1 MKKAFNLLFFLLSC
15 ILLSY
20 LLIMSTQNRAKIKCD
35 EISINVD
42 VTHDLHF
49 IDAEIV
55 TDLLL
60 QIEDS
65 LIGMPYEDINIYLL
79 EEFITEHPN
88 IEKAE
93 LYLSNNGTLSILVEQ
108 RKPIARVYA
117 SNQSYYLDSKIKS
130 IPLSDKYSARVPLI
144 YCSEMTLK
152 IKGMIRT
159 IFAILEQDPFL
170 KAQITA
176 VEFDENDEIMMYPRI
191 GNHKIIVG
199 NVNRLAEKL
208 KNLKMFYQKG
218 LNKVGWGSYS
228 SINLKFDNQVVCTKR

>member
-20 LLIMSTQNRAKIKCD
+20 LLIMSTQNRAKTKCD
-35 EISINVD
+35 EISIHLD
-42 VTHDLHF
+42 VTQDLHF

-55 TDLLL
+55 TDLLF

-93 LYLSNNGTLSILVEQ
+93 LYLSNKGTLSILVEQ

-117 SNQSYYLDSKIKS
+117 NNQSYYLDSKIKS
-130 IPLSDKYSARVPLI
+130 IPLFLLVN
-144 YCSEMTLK
+144 
-152 IKGMIRT
+152 
-159 IFAILEQDPFL
+159 ILS
-170 KAQITA
+170 
-176 VEFDENDEIMMYPRI
+176 R
-191 GNHKIIVG
+191 
-199 NVNRLAEKL
+199 
-208 KNLKMFYQKG
+208 
-218 LNKVGWGSYS
+218 
-228 SINLKFDNQVVCTKR
+228 

>member
-20 LLIMSTQNRAKIKCD
+20 LLVMSTQNRAKIICD

-42 VTHDLHF
+42 ATHDLHF

-93 LYLSNNGTLSILVEQ
+93 LYLSNKGTLSILVEQ

-117 SNQSYYLDSKIKS
+117 QNQSYYLDSKIKA
-130 IPLSDKYSARVPLI
+130 IPLS
-144 YCSEMTLK
+144 
-152 IKGMIRT
+152 
-159 IFAILEQDPFL
+159 
-170 KAQITA
+170 
-176 VEFDENDEIMMYPRI
+176 
-191 GNHKIIVG
+191 
-199 NVNRLAEKL
+199 
-208 KNLKMFYQKG
+208 
-218 LNKVGWGSYS
+218 
-228 SINLKFDNQVVCTKR
+228 

>member
-1 MKKAFNLLFFLLSC
+1 MKKAFNILFFLLSC
-15 ILLSY
+15 VLLSY
-20 LLIMSTQNRAKIKCD
+20 LLIMSNKNRAKITCN

-49 IDAEIV
+49 IDAELV
-55 TDLLL
+55 TDLLN

-93 LYLSNNGTLSILVEQ
+93 LYLSNHGTLSVLVEQ
-108 RKPIARVYA
+108 RKPIARVYENRH
-117 SNQSYYLDSKIKS
+117 SFYLDSKIKS
-130 IPLSDKYSARVPLI
+130 MPLSEKYSARVPLI
-144 YCSEMTLK
+144 YCNQMTVEL
-152 IKGMIRT
+152 KGMLRT
-159 IFAILEQDPFL
+159 VFDVLEQDPFL

-176 VEFDENDEIMMYPRI
+176 IEFDENNEIMMYPRI

-199 NVNRLAEKL
+199 NVHRLAEKL
-208 KNLKMFYQKG
+208 KNLKIFYQQG
-218 LNKVGWGSYS
+218 LDKIGWARYS

>member
-1 MKKAFNLLFFLLSC
+1 
-15 ILLSY
+15 
-20 LLIMSTQNRAKIKCD
+20 
-35 EISINVD
+35 
-42 VTHDLHF
+42 
-49 IDAEIV
+49 
-55 TDLLL
+55 
-60 QIEDS
+60 
-65 LIGMPYEDINIYLL
+65 
-79 EEFITEHPN
+79 
-88 IEKAE
+88 
-93 LYLSNNGTLSILVEQ
+93 
-108 RKPIARVYA
+108 
-117 SNQSYYLDSKIKS
+117 
-130 IPLSDKYSARVPLI
+130 
-144 YCSEMTLK
+144 MTLK